1 MTDAK
6 ASTSTRLQ
14 YRGFPPVP
22 VELIG
27 PLALVNNEELN
38 SFNQL
43 LQEDQVRLAIAAA
56 VQQRE
61 AANHEAG
68 GAKPAQ
74 KKRKKRKATQGGTP
88 GGKLART
95 LSEPASGP
103 PRRPLQAP
111 RSETGSGRSQQQV
124 VTGAIGEPLL
134 ISHRPATRYTNIN
147 IDQAIER
154 AQLNAQRS
162 QQRIE
167 ENERLHREGFRQAA
181 LAAEARRHQVQQ
193 PDSTEEERLP
203 LTLREWR

>member
-43 LQEDQVRLAIAAA
+43 LQE
-56 VQQRE
+56 
-61 AANHEAG
+61 AG

-103 PRRPLQAP
+103 PRRPSQAP

-124 VTGAIGEPLL
+124 VTGANGEPLL